1 MRKTY
6 IEPTTIVVS
15 IETAHMVN
23 ASGVVSDQGIKY
35 GGVDED
41 GTRNPDSRR
50 QRDNVW
56 DEEELSVE
64 YLLKQRKD
72 HF

>member
-1 MRKTY
+1 
-6 IEPTTIVVS
+6 
-15 IETAHMVN
+15 MVN

-50 QRDNVW
+50 QRDNVL